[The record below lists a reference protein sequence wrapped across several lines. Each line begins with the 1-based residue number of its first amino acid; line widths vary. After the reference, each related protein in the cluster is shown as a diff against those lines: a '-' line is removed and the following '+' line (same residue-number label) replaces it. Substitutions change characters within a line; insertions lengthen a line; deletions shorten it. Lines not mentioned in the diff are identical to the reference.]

1 MIFSKN
7 FYGAVVQAEIREP
20 LMEDEIKL
28 VIYNINHMKKLC
40 DRTKNIRTLDIVGIM
55 IVL

>member
-1 MIFSKN
+1 M
-7 FYGAVVQAEIREP
+7 VQLFKQIREP
-20 LMEDEIKL
+20 LMEEEIKL
-28 VIYNINHMKKLC
+28 VIYNINHMKRLH